1 MADCIFCQIANGQVD
16 SEIIYQDE
24 LAVAFRDINPQ
35 APTHIVLIPRQ
46 HIVSLDAAREEHSEL
61 LGHLALVAA
70 QIARQQDLAEGGYRL
85 VTNVGPDAGQAVAH
99 LHFHIIGGRPMGWPP
114 G

>member
-1 MADCIFCQIANGQVD
+1 MDDCIFCQIADGKLD
-16 SEIIYQDE
+16 SEIVYQDE
-24 LAVAFRDINPQ
+24 LVVAFRDINPQ

-46 HIVSLDAAREEHSEL
+46 HIISLDAATDGHSQL

-70 QIARQQDLAEGGYRL
+70 EIARQEGLAASGDRL

-99 LHFHIIGGRPMGWPP
+99 LHFHIIGGRPMSWPP